1 MMSTSKPSV
10 ADVERLRV
18 KLHNDMAKLLT
29 PLLRLADEEPD
40 NIELL
45 QMLYEVM
52 SRNMGALDAFM
63 AMHLVPQNVREQTRE
78 REFHLGR
85 AVALEA
91 HEEVCAGCDGAEM
104 LRKELLGGKLLN

>member
-1 MMSTSKPSV
+1 MSANKPSV
-10 ADVERLRV
+10 ADVERLRE

-29 PLLRLADEEPD
+29 PLLRLADEQPD

-45 QMLYEVM
+45 QMLYEAM

-63 AMHLVPQNVREQTRE
+63 AMHLIPQDVREKTRE
-78 REFHLGR
+78 REFNMGR

-91 HEEVCAGCDGAEM
+91 HEEVCEGCDGAEL